1 MISAQ
6 TSLVV
11 TTLGRFEVRREL
23 DPISGG
29 QWRRRKVWELFKLLL
44 SADQHRLHREQIQEI
59 LWPASAN
66 ERAASSFGKTLYLLR
81 RALEPGLAAG
91 YGSSSTYVILDHDI
105 LQLPPGSMSI
115 DADLFEA
122 ATRQLQVRLRTR
134 VAQTD
139 SSQDH
144 SALLDEFDQVIAL
157 YEGDFLPEDL
167 YEDWAQ
173 KRRTRLQRMY
183 CWLLENA
190 AQIAIEGAM
199 GTRACDYLQTLLE
212 HNRTDEPAHHQLM
225 LVYARLGR
233 RSDALRQFQFLCEAL
248 HEDLHASP
256 MPETVGLY
264 RTIQEGQVPVDL
276 APGLRAV
283 PSHNKEYML

>member
-6 TSLVV
+6 ASLVV

-29 QWRRRKVWELFKLLL
+29 QWKRRKVWELFKLLL
-44 SADQHRLHREQIQEI
+44 SANQHRLHREQIQEI

-66 ERAASSFGKTLYLLR
+66 EQAASSFGKTLYLLR

-91 YGSSSTYVILDHDI
+91 HGSFSTYVILDHDV
-105 LQLPPGSMSI
+105 LQLPTGSMSI

-122 ATRQLQVRLRTR
+122 ATRELQVKLRSGVTPM
-134 VAQTD
+134 D
-139 SSQDH
+139 GSPDH
-144 SALLDEFDQVIAL
+144 SALIDEFDQVLAL

-173 KRRTRLQRMY
+173 KRRARLRRMHS
-183 CWLLENA
+183 WLLENA

-199 GTRACDYLQTLLE
+199 GTRACEYLQALLE

-233 RSDALRQFQFLCEAL
+233 RSDALRQFQLLCKAL
-248 HEDLHASP
+248 REDLHASP
-256 MPETVGLY
+256 MPETVELY

-276 APGLRAV
+276 SPDLVSWR
-283 PSHNKEYML
+283 K